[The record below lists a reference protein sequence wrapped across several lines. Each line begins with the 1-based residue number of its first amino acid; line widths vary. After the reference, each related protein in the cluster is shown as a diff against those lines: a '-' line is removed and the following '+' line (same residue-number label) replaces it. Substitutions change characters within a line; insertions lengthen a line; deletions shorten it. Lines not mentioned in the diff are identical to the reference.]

1 LNGEVLAMVVP
12 GVYSRILSYMGYRRD
27 VASNLDN
34 TQKEPMEFLDRGI
47 STSGPGRKVLTY
59 PMF

>member
-1 LNGEVLAMVVP
+1 MIVP

-27 VASNLDN
+27 VASNVEN
-34 TQKEPMEFLDRGI
+34 QTAEPKQFTDRGV
-47 STSGPGRKVLTY
+47 STSSHGRKVLTY